1 MTASSHTSWRRLSPP
16 SNMANGSRVDNV
28 VRGLS
33 LATGR
38 SGLPSYYS
46 DYSLNCETWTVAVVP
61 GVVAVLAGRA
71 PEARRTRRPRTAIR
85 LILFPGGVAVTRT
98 RRARTLIFLL
108 LVVVVVLVA
117 PDSRAAAVGLPVAR
131 QQTLRHRRRIVEPE
145 HLSPFSVHS
154 RQQLLPSSQE
164 NLQSSP
170 NRLANCVL

>member
-1 MTASSHTSWRRLSPP
+1 MV
-16 SNMANGSRVDNV
+16 NGSRVDNV

-38 SGLPSYYS
+38 SGLSSNYS

-98 RRARTLIFLL
+98 RRTRTLILLL
-108 LVVVVVLVA
+108 LVVVVA

-131 QQTLRHRRRIVEPE
+131 QQTLRH
-145 HLSPFSVHS
+145 
-154 RQQLLPSSQE
+154 
-164 NLQSSP
+164 
-170 NRLANCVL
+170 

>member
-1 MTASSHTSWRRLSPP
+1 MV
-16 SNMANGSRVDNV
+16 NGSRVDNV

-38 SGLPSYYS
+38 SGLPSNYS

-108 LVVVVVLVA
+108 LVLVVVVVD
-117 PDSRAAAVGLPVAR
+117 PDSRAAAVGLPVPR
-131 QQTLRHRRRIVEPE
+131 QQTLRH
-145 HLSPFSVHS
+145 
-154 RQQLLPSSQE
+154 
-164 NLQSSP
+164 
-170 NRLANCVL
+170 